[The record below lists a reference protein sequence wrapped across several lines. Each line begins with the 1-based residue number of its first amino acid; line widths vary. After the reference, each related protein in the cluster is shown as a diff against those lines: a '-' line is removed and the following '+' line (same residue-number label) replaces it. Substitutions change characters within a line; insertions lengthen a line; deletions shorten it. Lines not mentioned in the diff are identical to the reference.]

1 MADQQRHAPPLAR
14 FGDLRQTLTQPVI
27 GREVVLSMLFRSVA
41 AALVLS
47 AGPVAAQ
54 ETSFLLKNSTGYP
67 ISELSVSMTQF
78 NMWGPNFL
86 KPPPIAASQSREVS
100 YKAPTDYCMGDLKVG
115 FADGGKPAIW
125 QYLNLCTLQRISL
138 HYDRMSGITTARYD
152 E

>member
-1 MADQQRHAPPLAR
+1 MSK
-14 FGDLRQTLTQPVI
+14 
-27 GREVVLSMLFRSVA
+27 LSCSFI
-41 AALVLS
+41 AALFLV
-47 AGPVAAQ
+47 AGPASAQ
-54 ETSFLLKNSTGYP
+54 ETTFLLKNSTGYP

-86 KPPPIAASQSREVS
+86 KPPPIAARQSRQVS

-115 FADGGKPAIW
+115 FADGGRPAIW